1 MSIMRDTYLMK
12 QNGKYAV
19 YHIGSFT
26 FPSDW
31 TDAAKEKKQSVFDL
45 MKKTPEWGKPFAT
58 GFTDKEATEIA
69 DADHSIDDGN
79 AGYSKY
85 AGDSVYLI
93 DMDNQKA
100 FYRKRNKTADFD
112 TKDRKT
118 TPYFTGGAWED
129 MK

>member
-1 MSIMRDTYLMK
+1 MSIMRDTYIMK
-12 QNGKYAV
+12 QNGKYDV
-19 YHIGSFT
+19 YQIGSFI

-31 TDAAKEKKQSVFDL
+31 TDEAKSRKLSVFDL
-45 MKKTPEWGKPFAT
+45 LKNTPAHGKPFAT
-58 GFTDKEATEIA
+58 GLDESAIIEIA
-69 DADHSIDDGN
+69 MADHSTDDGN

-100 FYRKRNKTADFD
+100 FYRKRNKTNGFD
-112 TKDRKT
+112 TQDRKT
-118 TPYFTGGAWED
+118 TPYFTGGAWEE